1 MSTTVNWTT
10 DSEGG
15 YMYNDE
21 LSDTLRTALQPLTK
35 FR

>member
-1 MSTTVNWTT
+1 MTTAMNWSTS
-10 DSEGG
+10 SEGG
-15 YMYNDE
+15 YMYADE